1 MSTLRTAML
10 LAALTAIFMGV
21 GYLVGG
27 VGGAMIA
34 FLVAGGLN
42 FFSYWNADKLVLRM
56 TGAREV
62 DARSAPE
69 FYGLVRDLAARA
81 NLPTPKVYISDSP
94 QPNAFA
100 TGRNPENAA
109 VCATTGLLRTLDRD
123 EIAGVMAHE
132 LAHVKN
138 RDTLTMTITAT
149 IAGAVSML
157 ANFAFFFGG
166 NRDSNNPLG
175 LIGILVA
182 AIVAPLAAMLVQMA
196 VSRTREYE
204 ADRGGAEISGKPRAL
219 ASALA
224 KISQAAGRIRNDAAE
239 RDPALAHLFI
249 VNPLSGERMDNLF
262 STHPAPE
269 NRIAALLTM
278 DSEFGGTSARPTVA
292 VPHVGITR
300 RTAGPWG

>member
-1 MSTLRTAML
+1 
-10 LAALTAIFMGV
+10 
-21 GYLVGG
+21 
-27 VGGAMIA
+27 
-34 FLVAGGLN
+34 
-42 FFSYWNADKLVLRM
+42 
-56 TGAREV
+56 
-62 DARSAPE
+62 
-69 FYGLVRDLAARA
+69 
-81 NLPTPKVYISDSP
+81 
-94 QPNAFA
+94 
-100 TGRNPENAA
+100 
-109 VCATTGLLRTLDRD
+109 
-123 EIAGVMAHE
+123 
-132 LAHVKN
+132 
-138 RDTLTMTITAT
+138 
-149 IAGAVSML
+149 ML

-166 NRDSNNPLG
+166 NRDTNNPLG

-182 AIVAPLAAMLVQMA
+182 AIVAPVAAMLVQMA

-269 NRIAALLTM
+269 NRIAALLAM